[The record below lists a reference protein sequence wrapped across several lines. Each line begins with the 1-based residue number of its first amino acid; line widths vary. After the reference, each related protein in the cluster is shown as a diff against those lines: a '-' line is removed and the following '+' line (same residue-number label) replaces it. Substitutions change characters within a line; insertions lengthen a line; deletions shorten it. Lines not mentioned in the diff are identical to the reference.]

1 MITLKHGDTL
11 ADSLRVGYRIQLYDT
26 RDGAEWDMKFVL
38 AREKQEMYVV
48 KEVEVRETLLW
59 KGD

>member
-26 RDGAEWDMKFVL
+26 RDGAEFDMKFVL
-38 AREKQEMYVV
+38 ARDKLELYCV
-48 KEVEVRETLLW
+48 KEVDVRETLLW